1 VVELALLF
9 FNRQPIITHHD
20 KGKEIMK
27 ITLEHNE
34 IDQALIDFVRK
45 QGLNVKA
52 GDIQITVKDGQIS
65 AALATTFLTAAAVPT
80 ETVSVP
86 TAEVPQFG
94 SPVVEEDDREVLKA
108 ELDKL
113 GIEYAP
119 KARTATL
126 QSLLEE
132 AQASHK
138 EPAPT
143 IPKEDTSALFGE
155 SAAATVSSEDPP
167 PFEVGTLATPV
178 APITAT
184 EEIDDDKP
192 LFGV

>member
-1 VVELALLF
+1 
-9 FNRQPIITHHD
+9 
-20 KGKEIMK
+20 MK
-27 ITLEHNE
+27 ITLDHAE

-65 AALATTFLTAAAVPT
+65 AALATTFLTAVAVPV
-80 ETVSVP
+80 EAAPVSVP
-86 TAEVPQFG
+86 A
-94 SPVVEEDDREVLKA
+94 SIPVVTEPAEEGDREVLKA

-132 AQASHK
+132 AQASNK
-138 EPAPT
+138 ESAPF

-155 SAAATVSSEDPP
+155 SAAVTASSEEPP
-167 PFEVGTLATPV
+167 PFDVETPV
-178 APITAT
+178 APVTAT